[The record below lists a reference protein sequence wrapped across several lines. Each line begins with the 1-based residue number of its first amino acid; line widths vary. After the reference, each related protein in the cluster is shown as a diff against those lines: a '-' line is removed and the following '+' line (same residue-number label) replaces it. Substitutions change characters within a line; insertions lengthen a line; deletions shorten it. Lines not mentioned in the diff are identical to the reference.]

1 MQTTLETKSLFD
13 ADKKLTFFLLC
24 LASFFLLYVKKV
36 FIENETAAFEFLAD
50 SPQGGILQLIS
61 LLQFLTIPIIY
72 LWKFTIIGFVI
83 WVGSFMFGYRI
94 TYSQCWGVAI
104 VSEFVFL
111 IPELLK
117 IFWFLFFDRDPT
129 YYDVIG
135 YYPLSLMHFFDYF
148 DVDKR
153 YVYPLKALNLFEVV
167 YWFVLAGGIHFFAR
181 KQKKVSRLIILSSY
195 TLIFFLWLLF
205 YIMIYR

>member
-24 LASFFLLYVKKV
+24 LASLFLLYVKKT

-50 SPQGGILQLIS
+50 RPEGGFLQLIS
-61 LLQFLTIPIIY
+61 LLQFFTIPLIY
-72 LWKFTIIGFVI
+72 LWKFTVIGFII

-117 IFWFLFFDRDPT
+117 IFWFLFFAGDFS
-129 YYDVIG
+129 YYDVVA
-135 YYPLSLMHFFDYF
+135 YYPLSLMQFFDYF
-148 DVDKR
+148 DIDKR
-153 YVYPLKALNLFEVV
+153 YIYPLKALNVFEVI
-167 YWFVLAGGIHFFAR
+167 YWFALATGIHFFAR
-181 KQKKVSRLIILSSY
+181 KEKRVARLIILFSY

>member
-1 MQTTLETKSLFD
+1 MQTSLESKSLFA
-13 ADKKLTFFLLC
+13 ADKKLTFFLIC
-24 LASFFLLYVKKV
+24 LASFFLLYVKKA

-50 SPQGGILQLIS
+50 SPEGGILQMIS

-111 IPELLK
+111 IPELVK
-117 IFWFLFFDRDPT
+117 IFWFLFFDTDPT
-129 YYDVIG
+129 YYDIIG

-153 YVYPLKALNLFEVV
+153 YIYPLKALNLFEV
-167 YWFVLAGGIHFFAR
+167 L
-181 KQKKVSRLIILSSY
+181 
-195 TLIFFLWLLF
+195 
-205 YIMIYR
+205 